1 MSDAMRF
8 EKRTFEKMSV
18 CFSSAS
24 ALSIIL
30 LWSVCS
36 FSPKN
41 KSRKEHRRRRRRLW
55 SSTNSNSLDWCVH
68 YKNISHRLQRKTVII
83 LLIFIYIKIYKFSRT
98 NHTKV
103 EAKIGAKSSCLP
115 AHDDRSFLS
124 SFINFQQRIFYSIYI
139 LAFFDNHIAREI
151 TVVAQK
157 MFDELSAM
165 VIERDFRNVFQCRKR
180 SPFFT
185 EPRCMCV
192 NMSGIVERC
201 TYFMV
206 VGERQIS
213 AEHVKF
219 VQNDY
224 NDGVE
229 RKCLRFCS
237 DDRDEFLV
245 VGKQFPHEK

>member
-41 KSRKEHRRRRRRLW
+41 KSRKEHRRRRRRRLW

-83 LLIFIYIKIYKFSRT
+83 LLILIYIKIYKFSRT

-124 SFINFQQRIFYSIYI
+124 SFINFQQRIFYSC
-139 LAFFDNHIAREI
+139 FFWQPHR
-151 TVVAQK
+151 T
-157 MFDELSAM
+157 
-165 VIERDFRNVFQCRKR
+165 RDHCCSTENVWWFIG
-180 SPFFT
+180 
-185 EPRCMCV
+185 
-192 NMSGIVERC
+192 NG
-201 TYFMV
+201 Y
-206 VGERQIS
+206 
-213 AEHVKF
+213 
-219 VQNDY
+219 
-224 NDGVE
+224 
-229 RKCLRFCS
+229 
-237 DDRDEFLV
+237 
-245 VGKQFPHEK
+245 